1 MAGSKKKKNL
11 TLIVLLIAMILMI
24 AACFSLIKY
33 KDKKAANSSE
43 DSTKETETIAK
54 VDEDTIQTIYF
65 KNKDNEMTLVKGED
79 GNWKSSEDEA
89 FPVNQTN
96 AGNMAKAF
104 TDIASSRT
112 ITEGVDKLSDFGL
125 DKPAITATATA
136 KDGTKT
142 TITLGNEVPISGGY
156 YGTLNGEKKVYVLTA
171 ALYNNFNYT
180 LEKMTAVESIPSIT
194 ATNITHLTVLNKDK
208 PGFEISYDGSKAA
221 DFAGLTQWSM
231 KQPYKTTIPA
241 DTDAVNTLLGNYSS
255 MSFTSCV
262 DYNAVDLSKYGLED
276 PAASVSL
283 EYFEEYTKDKAT
295 ADDKASTETADSNT
309 KDAKEEEK
317 TKINYT
323 LDLLIGSKDADGNY
337 YVKTKDSKAVNI
349 MSADA
354 VDKLITIDA
363 YSNVDH
369 YVNLVNLDSINQLD
383 INFDGKTYTLSAE
396 KAEDT
401 KEDTQTKDDTQ
412 SGDSKKKEDTNY
424 YFNGTKVGEDDF
436 KSLYQT
442 IISPT
447 TERDIPKEYFTS
459 NTDQK
464 PVMTLTY
471 HQTDGNKIE
480 IQYKPYDDS
489 YYVVNT
495 NGLEYF
501 LTDLRKVND
510 IKTALVNFMKNK

>member
-11 TLIVLLIAMILMI
+11 TLIVLLIALILMI

-33 KDKKAANSSE
+33 KDKKAANGNE
-43 DSTKETETIAK
+43 DSTKETETIAN
-54 VDEDTIQTIYF
+54 VETDTIQTIYF
-65 KNKDNEMTLVKGED
+65 KNKDNEMTLVKGDD
-79 GNWKSSEDEA
+79 GNWKNSEDEA

-112 ITEGVDKLSDFGL
+112 ITEGVDDLSNFGL
-125 DKPAITATATA
+125 DNPAITVTATA

-142 TITLGNEVPISGGY
+142 TITLGNEAPIGGGY
-156 YGTLNGEKKVYVLTA
+156 YGALNEDKKVYVLTA
-171 ALYNNFNYT
+171 AFYNNFTYT
-180 LEKMTAVESIPSIT
+180 LEQMTTVETIPSIT

-208 PGFEISYDGSKAA
+208 PGFEIVYDGSKAT
-221 DFAGLTQWSM
+221 DFAGLTKWAM
-231 KQPYKTTIPA
+231 KQPYKTTLPA
-241 DTDAVNTLLGNYSS
+241 DADAVNTLLGNYSA

-262 DYNAVDLSKYGLED
+262 DYNASDLSKYGLDD

-295 ADDKASTETADSNT
+295 SDDKATTDTADNNT
-309 KDAKEEEK
+309 QDAKEDEK

-323 LDLLIGSKDADGNY
+323 LDLLIGSKDAEGNY

-349 MSADA
+349 MSADT
-354 VDKLITIDA
+354 VEKLITIDA

-383 INFDGKTYTLSAE
+383 ISVDGKTYTLTTE
-396 KAEDT
+396 KAEEAKD
-401 KEDTQTKDDTQ
+401 DTQTKDDTQ
-412 SGDSKKKEDTNY
+412 SGDSKEEVINY
-424 YFNGTKVGEDDF
+424 YFNGNKVGEDDF

-447 TERDIPKEYFTS
+447 TERDIPEEYFTS
-459 NTDQK
+459 NTDQT

-471 HQTDGNKIE
+471 HQTDGNTIE

-501 LTDLRKVND
+501 LTDMRKVND